1 MSDIYEDEDEVGA
14 EGNRITGARAKAVAD
29 YVARELADLPDAVEI
44 DVVEGGRETTLILHA
59 DSSDMGRIIGRRGR
73 TIQALRQVV
82 RAAGSADGETV
93 TIDTAD

>member
-1 MSDIYEDEDEVGA
+1 MSETFDEVGA
-14 EGNRITGARAKAVAD
+14 DGNRIAGAKARAVAE
-29 YVARELADLPDAVEI
+29 YVARELADVPDAVDI
-44 DVVEGGRETTLILHA
+44 DAVEGADRVTLILHA

-82 RAAGSADGETV
+82 RAAGASEGSDV

>member
-1 MSDIYEDEDEVGA
+1 MSDDYDEVGA
-14 EGNRITGARAKAVAD
+14 DGNRVVAARAKAVAEF
-29 YVARELADLPDAVEI
+29 VARELADLPDAVEV
-44 DVVEGGRETTLILHA
+44 DVVEGGRETTLLLHA

-82 RAAGSADGETV
+82 RAAGAADGESV

>member
-1 MSDIYEDEDEVGA
+1 VSDELIDEVGA
-14 EGNRITGARAKAVAD
+14 EGNRVVAARSQAVAE
-29 YVARELADLPDAVEI
+29 YVAKELADLPDAVEV
-44 DVVEGGRETTLILHA
+44 DVVEGGRQTTLLMHA

-82 RAAGSADGETV
+82 RAAGASEGDDV

>member
-1 MSDIYEDEDEVGA
+1 MSDGYDDEVAA
-14 EGNRITGARAKAVAD
+14 EGNRVAGVRAKAVAE
-29 YVARELADLPDAVEI
+29 YVAQELADLPEAVEI
-44 DVVEGGRETTLILHA
+44 DVVEGARETTLILHA

-82 RAAGSADGETV
+82 RAAGAADGETV

>member
-1 MSDIYEDEDEVGA
+1 MSDELIDEVGA
-14 EGNRITGARAKAVAD
+14 EGNRVVAARSQAVAE
-29 YVARELADLPDAVEI
+29 YVAKELADLPDAVEV
-44 DVVEGGRETTLILHA
+44 DVVEGGRQTTLLMHA

-82 RAAGSADGETV
+82 RAAGASEGDDV